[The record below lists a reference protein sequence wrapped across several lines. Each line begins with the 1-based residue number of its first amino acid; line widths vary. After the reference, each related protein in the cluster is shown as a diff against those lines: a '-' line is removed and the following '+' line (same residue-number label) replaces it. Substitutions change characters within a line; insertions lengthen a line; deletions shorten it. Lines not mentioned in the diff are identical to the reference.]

1 MSNLR
6 KNERL
11 SSQKEISYLIKDGNA
26 FQCYPFRII
35 WTITSNNQ
43 VAFFHLKAAFSVPK
57 KKFKKAVQRNT
68 IRRRMKEAFRLN
80 KETFKKDLKSYP
92 YKLSLLII
100 YTPANELNYAKIE
113 AGMKKVL
120 QILRKQIAEKTQ

>member
-1 MSNLR
+1 
-6 KNERL
+6 
-11 SSQKEISYLIKDGNA
+11 
-26 FQCYPFRII
+26 
-35 WTITSNNQ
+35 
-43 VAFFHLKAAFSVPK
+43 
-57 KKFKKAVQRNT
+57 
-68 IRRRMKEAFRLN
+68 MKEAFRLN